1 MRKKTM
7 FFIIAVLIQLVIL
20 ASVPAKKYY
29 TLNTGTTVTLK
40 PIAYDPY
47 DILSGY
53 YLRLNYDISMRGVHR
68 PRRIEQGDDQ
78 PPLTELEKQFLNL
91 NRGTV
96 YGLLVP
102 DPNSEFY
109 KLDSL
114 SNDMPE
120 KPGPDKVV
128 IKGFKPS
135 DYRGIEWGIEKYYIP
150 ETQRKR
156 LDKKFRE
163 NMEDSKVYV
172 KVDKF
177 GNPAIKKIVIA
188 GEQIEY

>member
-1 MRKKTM
+1 MI
-7 FFIIAVLIQLVIL
+7 FILAVLIQLVIL

-68 PRRIEQGDDQ
+68 PRRIDRGDDQ
-78 PPLTELEKQFLNL
+78 PPLTELEKDFLNL
-91 NRGTV
+91 DRGRV
-96 YGLLVP
+96 YGVLVP
-102 DPNSEFY
+102 DSESEFY

-114 SNDMPE
+114 SNDTPE
-120 KPGPDKVV
+120 EMTEEAVL

-135 DYRGIEWGIEKYYIP
+135 DYRGIEWGVEKYYVP

-163 NMEDSKVYV
+163 NMENSKVYV

-177 GNPAIKKIVIA
+177 GNAAIRKIVIA